1 MIRSILYV
9 CMAFVTAFVG
19 VSWASRGFP
28 MHFSGPVSVGPL
40 QPTVTAT
47 FGDQS
52 ARDYE
57 RKMWEA
63 EHTAQSDKDPKL
75 DKIRLEALQA
85 ANAYAMSPCDKTMK
99 SNLIEAVTAYTR
111 AWQKKID
118 CPRPMNTLMFCSDAK
133 LKEAAA
139 TFTTPLDIRVKA
151 ALHEAFDQRGIVRA
165 DFPADMR
172 FDVLHFAG
180 PGLWSDES
188 PICLPRMRASAGGP
202 K

>member
-1 MIRSILYV
+1 MIRFVLYV

-19 VSWASRGFP
+19 AFWASRGFP
-28 MHFSGPVSVGPL
+28 VHFSGPVNIGPL

-52 ARDYE
+52 AKDYE

-63 EHTAQSDKDPKL
+63 EHTAQSDKNPKL

-85 ANAYAMSPCDKTMK
+85 GTAYAMSPCDRTMK

-111 AWQKKID
+111 AWQEKMD
-118 CPRPMNTLMFCSDAK
+118 CSRPMNMLMFCGDKK
-133 LKEAAA
+133 LKEVAD
-139 TFTTPLDIRVKA
+139 TFSTPLDIRVKA
-151 ALHEAFDQRGIVRA
+151 ALHEAFEQRGIVKA
-165 DFPADMR
+165 DFPADLR
-172 FDVLHFAG
+172 FDVLQFAG

-188 PICLPRMRASAGGP
+188 PICLPRQRAAGSAR
-202 K
+202 